1 MLVVVLTFPPPHPL
15 PLPLSRSPPH
25 FPAVFRSGNNFK
37 FNLRL
42 FIYSQANA
50 TRVSHAQLFSHI
62 FGRGW
67 GSLSTVISSCAHLH
81 SASGARHTHPF
92 ASSGGSRHSTR
103 APSDKRRPAAPTAA
117 AQFDASPCTVELA
130 LYWRHSLRIAGKQCN
145 TPWGRCT
152 QQGRKTDRQTD
163 GRTIWQV
170 FYASA
175 LLCNFDKAV
184 LTWESLTYSA
194 VQFLLISGEMWPV
207 MAPKRHIY
215 IFV

>member
-1 MLVVVLTFPPPHPL
+1 MFATICIAYTRCGPRQQEDNAADTVPTAMLVVVLTFPPPHPLPL

-50 TRVSHAQLFSHI
+50 TRESHAQLFSHI

-81 SASGARHTHPF
+81 SASGARHTHPI

-163 GRTIWQV
+163 GKTDGQSGK
-170 FYASA
+170 FSMQA
-175 LLCNFDKAV
+175 LSFATLIR
-184 LTWESLTYSA
+184 
-194 VQFLLISGEMWPV
+194 QF
-207 MAPKRHIY
+207 
-215 IFV
+215 